1 MFSVRGTAIT
11 GRAGIWGSSRRLEE
25 LLSAATEGGETA
37 EPEHKFR
44 ERSKHVLLMKPG
56 GKAFRR
62 RTAGTAHKRTCST
75 DSSGSMQS

>member
-1 MFSVRGTAIT
+1 MQEEVPATAVAQKKAVTLVTAIT

-56 GKAFRR
+56 GKAFP
-62 RTAGTAHKRTCST
+62 
-75 DSSGSMQS
+75 